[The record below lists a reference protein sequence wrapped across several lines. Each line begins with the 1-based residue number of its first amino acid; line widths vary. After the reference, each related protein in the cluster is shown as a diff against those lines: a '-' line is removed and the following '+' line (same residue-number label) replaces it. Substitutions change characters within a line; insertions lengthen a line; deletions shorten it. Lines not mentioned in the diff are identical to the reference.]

1 MVIALGPKFCPRAH
15 NFILIG
21 GATFLREFWLLIDV
35 VIIGS
40 LGAASVVVVDGYM
53 TKKWCFL
60 VIFGYF

>member
-1 MVIALGPKFCPRAH
+1 VV
-15 NFILIG
+15 
-21 GATFLREFWLLIDV
+21 ATFLREFWLLIDV
-35 VIIGS
+35 VILGS